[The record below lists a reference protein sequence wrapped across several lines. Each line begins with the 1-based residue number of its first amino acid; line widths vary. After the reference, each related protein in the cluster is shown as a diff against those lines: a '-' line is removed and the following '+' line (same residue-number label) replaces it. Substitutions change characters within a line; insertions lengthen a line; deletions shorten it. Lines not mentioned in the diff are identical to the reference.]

1 MLKIYVALN
10 KEKGLFFDKQIILQ
24 LMGKYEVVEHYV
36 NVMLYSILQDTFL
49 AVLYSEY
56 LMKFRGF
63 LLITLGT

>member
-36 NVMLYSILQDTFL
+36 NVMLYSILQDTFF

-56 LMKFRGF
+56 LMKFRAF

>member
-1 MLKIYVALN
+1 MIKICVALN
-10 KEKGLFFDKQIILQ
+10 KEKGLIFDKQIILQ

-36 NVMLYSILQDTFL
+36 NVMLCSILQDTSF